1 MKRIMTTA
9 VCYANH
15 RGHAVE
21 RYDRDTNLNGG
32 LDVRLR
38 FFLCQGRSKE
48 RAARGYNLYEALR
61 RHCNNRS
68 NLVLVNPGF
77 RT

>member
-21 RYDRDTNLNGG
+21 RYDRDSNLNVG
-32 LDVRLR
+32 LGVRLR
-38 FFLCQGRSKE
+38 FFLGQGRSKE
-48 RAARGYNLYEALR
+48 WAVRGYNLYGALR
-61 RHCNNRS
+61 RHCNNRR